1 MLLKDKSEAQALD
14 KKTAL
19 DLLAAIKMK
28 YNIYTNYKDVPNATW
43 ELVDQITNS
52 ILWLED
58 RVHSIEVSD
67 NIREAQLKNVQT
79 P

>member
-19 DLLAAIKMK
+19 DLLAEIKMK
-28 YNIYTNYKDVPNATW
+28 YNIYTPLKDVPNATW